1 MKPET
6 FERMKQRIPADKHGK
21 YATAGIYCIYAT
33 KND

>member
-21 YATAGIYCIYAT
+21 YATSGIYCIYAT